1 MSAIQQQLQLVGA
14 QVARDTQLAVLS
26 AVSASLENVKQ
37 ITAPENQQPAQSNAA
52 PAQAQPQAPLPQGVG
67 GSVDLTT

>member
-1 MSAIQQQLQLVGA
+1 MSAIQQQLSIVGA

-37 ITAPENQQPAQSNAA
+37 ITAPENQQPAQSSA
-52 PAQAQPQAPLPQGVG
+52 PAAAAQGPLPQGVG
-67 GSVDLTT
+67 GSVDVTT

>member
-1 MSAIQQQLQLVGA
+1 MSAIQQQLSIVGA

-37 ITAPENQQPAQSNAA
+37 ITAPENQQPAQSAGSA
-52 PAQAQPQAPLPQGVG
+52 PQGPLPQGVG
-67 GSVDLTT
+67 GSVDVTT